1 MKHQESVVE
10 RIDTLR
16 QAIAEHNHRYYVLD
30 APTVSDAGFDALMH
44 ELQALEQAHPDL
56 ITSDSPTQ
64 RVGAEPLAA
73 FGTVRHAVAMLSLG
87 NAFDAD
93 EVVAFDKRVQ
103 DTLRGAGMLAENE
116 QVVYQAEY
124 KLDGLAIS
132 VRYEQGRLVQAA
144 TRGDGQTGEDV
155 TSNIRT
161 LRSLPL
167 RLRGD
172 YPDVLEVRGEVVMTR
187 TDFQRL
193 NETQLARGEKV
204 FVNPRNAAAGSLRQ
218 LDPRITAS
226 RPLRFYAYGW
236 GQMTGRVR
244 TGDDHAA
251 VLDWLETLGLPVSPD
266 RELLHGVDE
275 LFGFYERTGARREAL
290 PFEIDGVVY
299 KVNALQ
305 AQDVLG
311 FVARAPRFAL
321 AHKYPA
327 QEENTR
333 LTGIEV
339 QVGRTGAIT
348 PVARLEPVF
357 VGGVTVTNATLHNE
371 DEIRRKDVRIGDT
384 VIVRRAGDVIPEIVG
399 PIVELRPDDAVEFVM
414 PQECPVCGSAIE
426 RPEDEV
432 IARCTGGLFCAA
444 QRKQSLIH
452 AVSRKA
458 LDIDGLGEKL
468 IEQLVDSGR
477 VKSLADLFTLTADEL
492 SRYER
497 MGPKSAANLVAALD
511 KARQPTLEQLLYA
524 LGIRHVG
531 ETTARAL
538 AQHFRH
544 LDAILELTDKLQT
557 AEDMAVAEDKLLD
570 IQDVGPIVAASIVR
584 FFAEPHNRE
593 IIDALLRDDGDHKG
607 ITVQAVDTP
616 VNEHALALS
625 GKTLVLTG
633 TLPEWSREEASRHIL
648 AAGGKVSGSVS
659 RKTSYVVAG
668 DQAGSKLTK
677 ANELGVSV
685 LDEAGLKELLGLAG

>member
-1 MKHQESVVE
+1 MKQQESVVE

-16 QAIAEHNHRYYVLD
+16 QTIAEHNHRYYVLD
-30 APTVSDAGFDALMH
+30 APTLSDAQYDALMH

-56 ITSDSPTQ
+56 ITPDSPTQ
-64 RVGAEPLAA
+64 RVGSQPLEA

-87 NAFDAD
+87 NAFDEA
-93 EVVAFDKRVQ
+93 EVIAFDKRVH
-103 DTLRGAGMLAENE
+103 DTLRGAGMLADDE
-116 QVVYQAEY
+116 QVTYQAEY

-132 VRYEQGRLVQAA
+132 VRYENGELVQAA

-187 TDFQRL
+187 ADFQRL
-193 NETQLARGEKV
+193 NESQLERGEKI

-236 GQMTGRVR
+236 GQMTGRLR
-244 TGDDHAA
+244 ADDEHAA
-251 VLDWLETLGLPVSPD
+251 VLDWLETLGLPVSPG
-266 RELLHGVDE
+266 RELLSGVDQ
-275 LFGFYERTGARREAL
+275 LFDFYERTGAARETL

-299 KVNALQ
+299 KVNALR

-333 LTGIEV
+333 LVGIEV

-384 VIVRRAGDVIPEIVG
+384 VIVRRAGDVIPEVVG
-399 PIVELRPDDAVEFVM
+399 PLIDLRPDDAAEFVM
-414 PQECPVCGSAIE
+414 PSECPVCGSAIE
-426 RPEDEV
+426 RPEDEA

-468 IEQLVDSGR
+468 IEQLVDRGR
-477 VKSLADLFTLTADEL
+477 VKSLADLFTLTAEEL
-492 SRYER
+492 AQYDR
-497 MGPKSAANLVAALD
+497 MGPKSAANLVAALE
-511 KARQPTLEQLLYA
+511 KARQPTLERLLYA

-531 ETTARAL
+531 ETTARGL
-538 AQHFRH
+538 AQHFGS
-544 LDAILELTDKLQT
+544 LDAILALTQGIETDEQ
-557 AEDMAVAEDKLLD
+557 MAAAEDKLLD
-570 IQDVGPIVAASIVR
+570 VQDVGPIVAASIVR

-593 IIDALLRDDGDHKG
+593 IIDALLNGPKG
-607 ITVQAVDTP
+607 ITVQEVVAP
-616 VNEHALALS
+616 VHENALALS

-633 TLPEWSREEASRHIL
+633 TLPQWTREEASQHIL

-668 DQAGSKLTK
+668 EQAGSKLIR
-677 ANELGVSV
+677 AQELGVPV
-685 LDEAGLKELLGLAG
+685 LDEAGLKSLLGMADPG